1 MDLVFVINL
10 CVYGDGFV
18 FLVKVWGWFR
28 EGNILLKILGRDEPS
43 RAEFEIWLVCC
54 RIEREF

>member
-18 FLVKVWGWFR
+18 FSVEVWGWFR

-43 RAEFEIWLVCC
+43 RV
-54 RIEREF
+54 